1 MSEDNAVAIILGV
14 LSSNLLVEFGRYLI
28 GKFSSSK
35 KLDERFKALDERFD
49 KITSRFDKQE
59 KDIVRLQL
67 MVLMSDYP
75 EKKDEI
81 MEVAKHYFY
90 DLKGN
95 WYMTPIYKEWLK
107 KEDIEQPNWL
117 K

>member
-14 LSSNLLVEFGRYLI
+14 LSSNLIFELARYLI
-28 GKFSSSK
+28 GKFNANKS
-35 KLDERFKALDERFD
+35 LDERFKALD
-49 KITSRFDKQE
+49 KRFDKQE
-59 KDIVRLQL
+59 KDVVRLQL
-67 MVLMSDYP
+67 MVLMSDFP

-95 WYMTPIYKEWLK
+95 WYMTSMYNEWLK
-107 KEDIEQPNWL
+107 KENIEQPSWL

>member
-14 LSSNLLVEFGRYLI
+14 LSSNLIFELVRYLI
-28 GKFSSSK
+28 GKFNASK
-35 KLDERFKALDERFD
+35 SLDERFKALD
-49 KITSRFDKQE
+49 KRFDKQE
-59 KDIVRLQL
+59 KDVVRLQL
-67 MVLMSDYP
+67 MVLMSDFP

-95 WYMTPIYKEWLK
+95 WYMTSIYNEWLK
-107 KEDIEQPNWL
+107 KEKIEQPSWL

>member
-1 MSEDNAVAIILGV
+1 MSENATAILLGV
-14 LSSNLLVEFGRYLI
+14 LGSSAFCELVRYYIGR
-28 GKFSSSK
+28 KTSK
-35 KLDERFKALDERFD
+35 KDITKRLDKL
-49 KITSRFDKQE
+49 E
-59 KDIVRLQL
+59 KDGVRLQL
-67 MVLMSDYP
+67 MVLMSDFP

-95 WYMTPIYKEWLK
+95 WYMTSIYNEWLK
-107 KEDIEQPNWL
+107 KEKIEQPSWL

>member
-1 MSEDNAVAIILGV
+1 MSENATAILLGV
-14 LSSNLLVEFGRYLI
+14 LGSSAFCELVRYYIGR
-28 GKFSSSK
+28 KTSK
-35 KLDERFKALDERFD
+35 NEITKRLDKL
-49 KITSRFDKQE
+49 E
-59 KDIVRLQL
+59 KDGVRLQL
-67 MVLMSDYP
+67 MVLMSDFP

-95 WYMTPIYKEWLK
+95 WYMTAIYKEWLSR
-107 KEDIEQPNWL
+107 ENIEQPSWL

>member
-14 LSSNLLVEFGRYLI
+14 LSSNLIVEFGRYLI
-28 GKFSSSK
+28 GKLGANK
-35 KLDERFKALDERFD
+35 NLDERFKALD
-49 KITSRFDKQE
+49 KRFDKQE
-59 KDIVRLQL
+59 KDVVRLQL

-107 KEDIEQPNWL
+107 KENIEQPNWL